1 MSRVISNK
9 LHKDLITDLKLILNN
24 TKDAGAIET
33 IKDRI
38 DRLEASPEYRTGQNY
53 EWLISMGTLQK
64 LELDDITTLSVNFST
79 QYNLLRWINKNCK
92 DPKNISFDTAINL
105 LIENCN

>member
-1 MSRVISNK
+1 
-9 LHKDLITDLKLILNN
+9 
-24 TKDAGAIET
+24 
-33 IKDRI
+33 
-38 DRLEASPEYRTGQNY
+38 
-53 EWLISMGTLQK
+53 MGTLQK